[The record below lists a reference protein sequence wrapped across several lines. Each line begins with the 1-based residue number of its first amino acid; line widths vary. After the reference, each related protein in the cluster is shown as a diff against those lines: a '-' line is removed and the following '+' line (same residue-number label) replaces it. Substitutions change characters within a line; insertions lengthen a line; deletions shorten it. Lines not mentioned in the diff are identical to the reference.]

1 MKETGSHCARLM
13 RFVTGVLV
21 LCFVSIPFLT
31 GAVSAQDSGEGIVGD
46 YSVTITKDAA
56 LPSVANSPMLV
67 AAWHI
72 GFHEDGTYLAERID
86 IGPMV
91 QGSYTVDGDTV
102 TITDESGTL
111 SCTQPSTSG
120 DATLDVAVG
129 IYTFKRDDKGL
140 TLTPQ
145 TDGCALRV
153 ILLSSSELGP
163 YTACPVAPAGLG
175 ALATPMTPGTPVVA
189 DAATPITDP
198 QSSSGDAE
206 AQIDQLLA
214 SLTSCWLTGDV
225 SRFLPLLTPEFQASF
240 LSSGV
245 EGKNASQQSRALASA
260 MGAPLTFERAG
271 TVRQVRDG
279 EATCIVKTTLA
290 GQESFARFKFVQVD
304 GGWLWAG
311 PA

>member
-1 MKETGSHCARLM
+1 MKETGSHRAQM
-13 RFVTGVLV
+13 TRFVTGLLV
-21 LCFVSIPFLT
+21 LGLVSISFLS
-31 GAVSAQDSGEGIVGD
+31 GAVSAQDSSDDIVGD
-46 YSVTITKDAA
+46 YSVTITKDDA

-72 GFHEDGTYLAERID
+72 GFYQDGTYLAERID

-91 QGSYTVDGDTV
+91 QGTYAVDGDTV

-111 SCTQPSTSG
+111 SCTQASTSG
-120 DATLDVAVG
+120 DATLDVAIGV
-129 IYTFKRDDKGL
+129 YTFERDDEGL

-145 TDGCALRV
+145 TDGCAMRV

-163 YTACPVAPAGLG
+163 YTPCPVAPAGLG

-198 QSSSGDAE
+198 QSSSGDVD

-240 LSSGV
+240 LNTGV
-245 EGKNASQQSRALASA
+245 ETENPSQQSRALASA

-271 TVRQVRDG
+271 DVREVREG

>member
-1 MKETGSHCARLM
+1 MKETGSHRAQM
-13 RFVTGVLV
+13 TRFVTGLLV
-21 LCFVSIPFLT
+21 LGLVSISFLS
-31 GAVSAQDSGEGIVGD
+31 GAVSAQDSSDDIVGD
-46 YSVTITKDAA
+46 YSVTITKDDA

-72 GFHEDGTYLAERID
+72 GFYQDGTYLAERID

-91 QGSYTVDGDTV
+91 EGSYTVDGDTV

-111 SCTQPSTSG
+111 SCTQASTSG
-120 DATLDVAVG
+120 DATLDVAIGV
-129 IYTFKRDDKGL
+129 YTFERDEEGL

-145 TDGCALRV
+145 TDGCAMRV

-163 YTACPVAPAGLG
+163 YTPCPVAPAGLG

-198 QSSSGDAE
+198 QSSSGDVD

-240 LSSGV
+240 LNTGV
-245 EGKNASQQSRALASA
+245 ETENPSQQSRALASA

-271 TVRQVRDG
+271 DVREVREG

>member
-1 MKETGSHCARLM
+1 MKKTGSHRVQLIRCATSL
-13 RFVTGVLV
+13 LV
-21 LCFVSIPFLT
+21 LAFLLVPFLSSV
-31 GAVSAQDSGEGIVGD
+31 VSAQHAPNGIVGD
-46 YSVTITKDAA
+46 FSVTISKDAA
-56 LPSVANSPMLV
+56 LPSVANSPMV
-67 AAWHI
+67 IAAWHI
-72 GFHEDGTYLAERID
+72 AFHENGSYLAERID

-120 DATLDVAVG
+120 DASLDVAVG
-129 IYTFKRDDKGL
+129 VYTFKRDNKGL

-153 ILLSSSELGP
+153 ILLSSFELGP
-163 YTACPVAPAGLG
+163 YTPCPVAPAGLG
-175 ALATPMTPGTPVVA
+175 ALATPMVLGSPVA
-189 DAATPITDP
+189 SDSATPITAP
-198 QSSSGDAE
+198 LSSSGDVD
-206 AQIDQLLA
+206 AQIDQLLE

-225 SRFLPLLTPEFQASF
+225 TRFLPLLTPEFQASF
-240 LSSGV
+240 LNSGV
-245 EGKNASQQSRALASA
+245 EAENPSQQSRALASA

-279 EATCIVKTTLA
+279 EATCIVKTSLA
-290 GQESFARFKFVQVD
+290 GQDSFARFKFVQVD

>member
-1 MKETGSHCARLM
+1 MKETGSHRAQLI
-13 RFVTGVLV
+13 RFVTSLLV
-21 LCFVSIPFLT
+21 ICFASIPFLS
-31 GAVSAQDSGEGIVGD
+31 GAVSAQDSGDGIVGD
-46 YSVTITKDAA
+46 YSVTITKDDA
-56 LPSVANSPMLV
+56 LPTVANSPMLV
-67 AAWHI
+67 ATWHI
-72 GFHEDGTYLAERID
+72 AFNDDGTYAAERID
-86 IGPMV
+86 IGSMV
-91 QGSYTVDGDTV
+91 QGSYTVEGDTV

-111 SCTQPSTSG
+111 SCTQASTSG

-129 IYTFKRDDKGL
+129 VYTFERDEEEL

-145 TDGCALRV
+145 NDGCAMRV

-175 ALATPMTPGTPVVA
+175 ALATPMTLGTPVVA

-198 QSSSGDAE
+198 QSSSGDVE

-245 EGKNASQQSRALASA
+245 DEENPSQQSRALASA

-271 TVRQVRDG
+271 AVRQVRDG
-279 EATCIVKTTLA
+279 EATCIVKTSLA

>member
-1 MKETGSHCARLM
+1 MKETGSHRAQLM

-31 GAVSAQDSGEGIVGD
+31 GAVSAQDSDDGIVGD
-46 YSVTITKDAA
+46 YSVTITKDDA

-72 GFHEDGTYLAERID
+72 GFYQDGTYLAERID
-86 IGPMV
+86 IGTMV
-91 QGSYTVDGDTV
+91 QGSYAVDGDTV

-111 SCTQPSTSG
+111 SCTQASTSG
-120 DATLDVAVG
+120 DATFDVAVG
-129 IYTFKRDDKGL
+129 VYTFERDDEGL

-145 TDGCALRV
+145 SDGCALRV

-163 YTACPVAPAGLG
+163 YTPCPVVPAGLG

-198 QSSSGDAE
+198 QSSSGNVE

-245 EGKNASQQSRALASA
+245 DTEDPSQQSRALASA

-271 TVRQVRDG
+271 DVREVREG

-290 GQESFARFKFVQVD
+290 GQESFARFRFVQVD
-304 GGWLWAG
+304 DGWLWAG

>member
-1 MKETGSHCARLM
+1 MKDTGSYRARLI
-13 RFVTGVLV
+13 RFITGVLV
-21 LCFVSIPFLT
+21 LCFVSIPLLT
-31 GAVSAQDSGEGIVGD
+31 SAVSAQDSSDGIVGD
-46 YSVTITKDAA
+46 YSVTISKDEA

-91 QGSYTVDGDTV
+91 QGSYTVDCDTV
-102 TITDESGTL
+102 TITDESGAL

-129 IYTFKRDDKGL
+129 VYTFKRDDKGL

-145 TDGCALRV
+145 TDGCEMRV
-153 ILLSSSELGP
+153 ILLSSGELGP

-175 ALATPMTPGTPVVA
+175 ALATPMALGTPVVSE
-189 DAATPITDP
+189 AATPITDP
-198 QSSSGDAE
+198 QSSSGDVE

-225 SRFLPLLTPEFQASF
+225 TRFLPLLTPEFQASF

-245 EGKNASQQSRALASA
+245 EGENASQQSRALASA

-271 TVRQVRDG
+271 DVRQVRDG
-279 EATCIVKTTLA
+279 EATCIVKTSLA

>member
-1 MKETGSHCARLM
+1 MKETGSHRTQLI
-13 RFVTGVLV
+13 RFVTTLLV
-21 LCFVSIPFLT
+21 LCFASIPILS
-31 GAVSAQDSGEGIVGD
+31 GAVSAQDSSDGIVGD
-46 YSVTITKDAA
+46 YSVTITKDDA

-72 GFHEDGTYLAERID
+72 GFYQDGTYLAERID

-91 QGSYTVDGDTV
+91 QGSYAVDGDTV

-111 SCTQPSTSG
+111 SCTEASTSG

-129 IYTFKRDDKGL
+129 VYTFKRDDKGL

-153 ILLSSSELGP
+153 ILLSSGELGP
-163 YTACPVAPAGLG
+163 YTPCPVAPAGLG
-175 ALATPMTPGTPVVA
+175 ALATPMTLGTPVVA

-198 QSSSGDAE
+198 QSSSGDVE

-240 LSSGV
+240 LSTGV
-245 EGKNASQQSRALASA
+245 EGENASQQSRALASA

-290 GQESFARFKFVQVD
+290 GQESFARFKFVQEG

>member
-1 MKETGSHCARLM
+1 MKKTGSRRAQLIRL
-13 RFVTGVLV
+13 TTSLV
-21 LCFVSIPFLT
+21 AFAFILAPMLT
-31 GAVSAQDSGEGIVGD
+31 ATVSAQHAGDGIVGD

-67 AAWHI
+67 ATWHI
-72 GFHEDGTYLAERID
+72 GFYQDGTYLAERID

-91 QGSYTVDGDTV
+91 QGSYAVDGDTV

-111 SCTQPSTSG
+111 SCTQSSTSG

-129 IYTFKRDDKGL
+129 VYTFKRDDKGL

-153 ILLSSSELGP
+153 ILLSSGELGP
-163 YTACPVAPAGLG
+163 YTPCPVAPAGLG

-189 DAATPITDP
+189 EAATPITDP
-198 QSSSGDAE
+198 QSSSGDVE

-245 EGKNASQQSRALASA
+245 EGSNPSQQSRALASA

-279 EATCIVKTTLA
+279 EATCIVKTSLA
-290 GQESFARFKFVQVD
+290 GQESFARFKFVRVD